1 MDYQEKRSIVSRMQ
15 INKESGTVPYFA
27 LDREQ
32 GVSEHSPPFYA
43 MLLIFER
50 EVEITVEGEP
60 YHLTPGMV
68 IVMPANIPPVVHAL
82 IQFKMMLW

>member
-1 MDYQEKRSIVSRMQ
+1 
-15 INKESGTVPYFA
+15 
-27 LDREQ
+27 
-32 GVSEHSPPFYA
+32 